1 MKDVVKLTVYM
12 ADLSGFATVN
22 DVMAAT
28 FTALYPARATVEV
41 AALPKAA
48 GIEIEA
54 VFALAACLG

>member
-1 MKDVVKLTVYM
+1 MKDVVNINVYM
-12 ADLSGFATVN
+12 ADLSGFAIVN

-28 FTALYPARATVEV
+28 FTAPYPARATIEV

-54 VFALAACLG
+54 VLPLQSA